1 MKIRTLGKI
10 KGRVKVSEE
19 IYNIVENPP
28 NILIRRPSCSTK
40 DHFTSINSR
49 CSHTGPIING
59 HHSTFIQ
66 DQNLTN
72 SFLCVMIF
80 YAHPSPSLC
89 WHYDYFLGPHSLPI
103 CINDHLFMS
112 AVFQRSATS
121 WWHFILIV
129 LHISLAKFKLR
140 LPSV

>member
-59 HHSTFIQ
+59 HRSTFIQ

-103 CINDHLFMS
+103 FINDPPLHVCSFSKVSHVMVALHPHCLTHLS
-112 AVFQRSATS
+112 C
-121 WWHFILIV
+121 
-129 LHISLAKFKLR
+129 
-140 LPSV
+140 